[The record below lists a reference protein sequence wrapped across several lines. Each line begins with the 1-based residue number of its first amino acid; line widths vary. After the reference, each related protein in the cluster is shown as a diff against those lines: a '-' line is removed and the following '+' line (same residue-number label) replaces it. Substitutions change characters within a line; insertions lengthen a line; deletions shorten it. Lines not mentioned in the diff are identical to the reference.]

1 MAGVWSSAAESLSTI
16 GWVSTTGVGVVVGVV
31 VDVPPSTPW
40 ESWIRP

>member
-1 MAGVWSSAAESLSTI
+1 VVVGGGV
-16 GWVSTTGVGVVVGVV
+16 VVDDGVGVDDRVGVVDGVV